1 MYNLVLQ
8 HIKALCWKYCRNI
21 QAYNTSVVQRKFKH
35 VFSDYAALN
44 STIAQQQSFVTLL
57 CASYM
62 FRPPH
67 GNRNGDIQHYS
78 LLIADSVNDMHMW
91 IRNVFK

>member
-1 MYNLVLQ
+1 MVMLLVADRLPSMYNLVVQ
-8 HIKALCWKYCRNI
+8 HINVLCWKYCRNI

-35 VFSDYAALN
+35 VSSDYAALN
-44 STIAQQQSFVTLL
+44 PTIAQQQQSFVTLL

-67 GNRNGDIQHYS
+67 GNPNGDPQH
-78 LLIADSVNDMHMW
+78 
-91 IRNVFK
+91 